1 MDENNNIPQQP
12 EEQPVPQEPVAPQPQ
27 TPPAAPQQPYA
38 APQAPYAA
46 PQQQA
51 YAPQPGM
58 LMTPPPGAKGKSIA
72 ALVLG
77 IVSAVFCWFG
87 WFSIL
92 ALAMGVVGIILGIKG
107 RNECPI
113 GYEGHGMATAGLVLA
128 IIGTVLSGIGVA
140 CWICVLATAGSLANE
155 LASGGLANYY

>member
-38 APQAPYAA
+38 APQ
-46 PQQQA
+46 QQV

-155 LASGGLANYY
+155 LTSGLSSYY

>member
-72 ALVLG
+72 ALDRK
-77 IVSAVFCWFG
+77 S
-87 WFSIL
+87 
-92 ALAMGVVGIILGIKG
+92 VV
-107 RNECPI
+107 
-113 GYEGHGMATAGLVLA
+113 
-128 IIGTVLSGIGVA
+128 
-140 CWICVLATAGSLANE
+140 
-155 LASGGLANYY
+155 

>member
-12 EEQPVPQEPVAPQPQ
+12 EGQPVPQEPVAPQPQ
-27 TPPAAPQQPYA
+27 APVAPQAPYA
-38 APQAPYAA
+38 APQAPYA
-46 PQQQA
+46 PQQPA
-51 YAPQPGM
+51 YPQPGM

-87 WFSIL
+87 WFSII

-107 RNECPI
+107 RNECPL
-113 GYEGHGMATAGLVLA
+113 GYQGHGMATAGLVLA

-155 LASGGLANYY
+155 LAGELSHYY